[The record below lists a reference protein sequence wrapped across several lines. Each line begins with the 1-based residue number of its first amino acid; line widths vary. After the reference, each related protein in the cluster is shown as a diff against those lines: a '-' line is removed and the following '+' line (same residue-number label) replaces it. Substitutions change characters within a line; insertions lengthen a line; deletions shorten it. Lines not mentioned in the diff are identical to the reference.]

1 MRSWKNTK
9 EVKQETKYQTFS
21 PLMQKMRIFEV
32 CNVKTKERL
41 CWHADFYLAPWGAA
55 SEISIAASAAEDI
68 FLVET
73 QVGG

>member
-1 MRSWKNTK
+1 
-9 EVKQETKYQTFS
+9 
-21 PLMQKMRIFEV
+21 MRIFEV